1 MYLSNPAK
9 ATERDFLNYVLSLE
23 IDDDARAYATNRLAK
38 LDERNEKRKSTPSKT
53 AIANEPLKASIL
65 EMLVDGGKT
74 ATEVGA
80 ALEVSTQKASALLVQ
95 LQNGGQVKATE
106 MKMPKKGKVK
116 FYTLT
121 VETEG
126 EE

>member
-1 MYLSNPAK
+1 MM
-9 ATERDFLNYVLSLE
+9 TEKEMLNYVVE
-23 IDDDARAYATNRLAK
+23 NVADEAVVEKAQAMLAAIAK
-38 LDERNEKRKSTPSKT
+38 RNEKRASTPSKT

-65 EMLVDGGKT
+65 EMLANGGKT

-95 LQNGGQVKATE
+95 LQNGGQVSAVEIKV
-106 MKMPKKGKVK
+106 PKKGKVK
-116 FYTLT
+116 FYTLK
-121 VETEG
+121 VE

>member
-1 MYLSNPAK
+1 MM
-9 ATERDFLNYVLSLE
+9 TEKEMLNYVVE
-23 IDDDARAYATNRLAK
+23 NVADEAVVEKAQAMLAAIAK
-38 LDERNEKRKSTPSKT
+38 RNEKRAATPSKT
-53 AIANEPLKASIL
+53 AVANEPLKASIL

-95 LQNGGQVKATE
+95 LQNGGQVSAVEIKV
-106 MKMPKKGKVK
+106 PKKGKVK
-116 FYTLT
+116 FYTLK
-121 VETEG
+121 VEGENEG